1 MECYIR
7 NIVWTRRT
15 VPLDCH
21 SQRKQT
27 CRPTAPHYATRHVT
41 FSQQEI
47 QDRMTQDPDSA
58 ADFTAAE
65 TSRLRSLTG
74 VFDAILKRGSI
85 GWKTDRPFLKTLG
98 AGGQGTVLLTERR
111 GAGRFRM
118 PVALKFFS
126 PTQFKTIEKYEAEML
141 RLTEVA
147 SMVARIQDD
156 HLVDIHTFIVDQGIY
171 YLEME
176 WIDGYDLLHILRR
189 STLEVVQDAVTL
201 GRWQRLNDE
210 IVTTGEVDCRLQ
222 PGMAVAILRE
232 CMSGVSALHREGVIH
247 CDLKPSNVMVKRTG
261 QVKLIDIG
269 SAFWEGNPPEG
280 QPCTMEYAAPE
291 VLAGCRATQQSDL
304 ASLGYMLLEMLTG
317 SKPFAGLKYAEL
329 LEAKNNLINKLPG
342 MLPIDTFPLSDRLI
356 PLLQKLV
363 HPNPT
368 KRFSSAE
375 EAELSEEG
383 AAGFLRELVLSERS
397 QEYATELRQWIA
409 EMETEFM
416 QKGISSSDV
425 PSGTTRIVPPPSVTA
440 IPPPKTVEPELSNG
454 FGL

>member
-1 MECYIR
+1 
-7 NIVWTRRT
+7 
-15 VPLDCH
+15 
-21 SQRKQT
+21 
-27 CRPTAPHYATRHVT
+27 
-41 FSQQEI
+41 
-47 QDRMTQDPDSA
+47 MTQDSDG
-58 ADFTAAE
+58 AAE
-65 TSRLRSLTG
+65 FAAAESSRLQDLTD
-74 VFDAILKRGSI
+74 VFDGFLKRGRI
-85 GWKTDRPFLKTLG
+85 GWQTDRPFLKTLG

-126 PTQFKTIEKYEAEML
+126 PTQFKSVDKYEAEML

-156 HLVDIHTFIVDQGIY
+156 HLVDIHTFIVDKGIY

-176 WIDGYDLLHILRR
+176 WVDGYDLLHILRR
-189 STLEVVQDAVTL
+189 STLEVVQDAVSKR
-201 GRWQRLNDE
+201 RWRRLNNE

-291 VLAGCRATQQSDL
+291 VLAGYRATQQSDL

-317 SKPFAGLKYAEL
+317 SKPFAGLNYSEL
-329 LEAKNNLINKLPG
+329 LEAKNGLIEKLPG

-363 HPNPT
+363 HPNPN

-383 AAGFLRELVLSERS
+383 TAGFLRELVLSERS
-397 QEYATELRQWIA
+397 QEYAMELRQWIA
-409 EMETEFM
+409 EMETDFM
-416 QKGISSSDV
+416 QKNTSIGQV
-425 PSGTTRIVPPPSVTA
+425 PDGTTRMLPPPSVTT
-440 IPPPKTVEPELSNG
+440 ILPPPKSAAEEIADE
-454 FGL
+454 FGA